1 MQGDATSFKNAA
13 QIKYLDEISAGT
25 VTKVA
30 MGATGEIRDNTVVFT
45 GGINSGNVINVSHFN
60 HGMYS
65 NDNKVEFI
73 DIESDVTPTILKVHF
88 QKLNLLYKRWIN
100 ITIYTFEG
108 LPVGANTG
116 YVKIGNEIIGHKL
129 WRWCFKYYNCI

>member
-1 MQGDATSFKNAA
+1 MGDVVGIVTSSAANQGRWNSNTTIQGVDTLYLTNMQGDATSFNAA
-13 QIKYLDEISAGT
+13 QIKYFDEISAGT

-65 NDNKVEFI
+65 NDK
-73 DIESDVTPTILKVHF
+73 
-88 QKLNLLYKRWIN
+88 KLNLLILN
-100 ITIYTFEG
+100 
-108 LPVGANTG
+108 LM
-116 YVKIGNEIIGHKL
+116 
-129 WRWCFKYYNCI
+129 